1 MITLL
6 YFAQIRSITALPSE
20 QLEYVSD
27 LDELKMIL
35 LEKYPKLINAHF
47 VFSVNKEISESCSLN
62 DNDEVAL
69 MPPFSGG

>member
-6 YFAQIRSITALPSE
+6 YFGQIRSITTLPRE
-20 QLEYVSD
+20 QLEYVSN

-35 LEKYPKLINAHF
+35 LEKYPKLMNAHF
-47 VFSVNKEISESCSLN
+47 AFSVNKVISENCRLKE
-62 DNDEVAL
+62 NDEVAL

>member
-1 MITLL
+1 MITVL
-6 YFAQIRSITALPSE
+6 YFGQIRSITSLPSE
-20 QLEYVSD
+20 QLEFVSN
-27 LDELKMIL
+27 LDELRIIL

-47 VFSVNKEISESCSLN
+47 VFSVNKEISENCSLK